1 MTASPVPLGD
11 RGHVAPGV
19 VAPQAELSS
28 LAGVAVA
35 GRELRSRMGGQ
46 QRVANVRRERRRAV
60 DDRHA
65 DTPDRLVPREADH
78 FRYLL
83 IVEALEQFYQI
94 KFDFNDILEMGT
106 VGKIREKMKKYEVFV
121 EN

>member
-1 MTASPVPLGD
+1 MNTTEEFYEIIAS
-11 RGHVAPGV
+11 AI
-19 VAPQAELSS
+19 AIKKELVDEQ
-28 LAGVAVA
+28 LTYQEIP
-35 GRELRSRMGGQ
+35 ELDSMS
-46 QRVANVRRERRRAV
+46 
-60 DDRHA
+60 H
-65 DTPDRLVPREADH
+65 
-78 FRYLL
+78 LL

>member
-1 MTASPVPLGD
+1 MNTTEEFYEIIAS
-11 RGHVAPGV
+11 AI
-19 VAPQAELSS
+19 AIKKEL
-28 LAGVAVA
+28 
-35 GRELRSRMGGQ
+35 
-46 QRVANVRRERRRAV
+46 V
-60 DDRHA
+60 DEQLTYQEIPEWDSMSH
-65 DTPDRLVPREADH
+65 
-78 FRYLL
+78 LL

>member
-1 MTASPVPLGD
+1 MNTTEEFYEIIAS
-11 RGHVAPGV
+11 AI
-19 VAPQAELSS
+19 AIKKEL
-28 LAGVAVA
+28 
-35 GRELRSRMGGQ
+35 
-46 QRVANVRRERRRAV
+46 V
-60 DDRHA
+60 DEKLTYQE
-65 DTPDRLVPREADH
+65 TPEWDSMSH
-78 FRYLL
+78 LL